1 MIIDPV
7 TSVTAAQIFV
17 WYVVERRTINDII
30 QRLNDDPSIP
40 LPPRCTSG
48 MWTRLAVKA
57 KLDIQEIRLEDSIDG
72 LGLDS
77 VDLVQLTG
85 ELESWLGQP
94 IDNISRN
101 IGINDRF
108 FIIREL
114 FDGESDRFTSLVNAL
129 ESADSYQAASG
140 NLKEQFAENIDH
152 EGVEI
157 LIGLLKRRY
166 IR

>member
-1 MIIDPV
+1 V
-7 TSVTAAQIFV
+7 
-17 WYVVERRTINDII
+17 
-30 QRLNDDPSIP
+30 
-40 LPPRCTSG
+40 
-48 MWTRLAVKA
+48 
-57 KLDIQEIRLEDSIDG
+57 
-72 LGLDS
+72 
-77 VDLVQLTG
+77 
-85 ELESWLGQP
+85 GQP

-129 ESADSYQAASG
+129 ESAESYQAASG
-140 NLKEQFAENIDH
+140 ILKEQFAENMDH